1 MDLLNFFFNLHQIMY
16 SFGKQREKIWGEG
29 HFKHYADF
37 LGLDSENV
45 ALLSTLKAAASNI
58 RMLKCANVSSMSC
71 VLTLP
76 TKTTQA
82 RENQNLEQ
90 REDKKA
96 QFVQKTIKQFRY
108 KN

>member
-1 MDLLNFFFNLHQIMY
+1 
-16 SFGKQREKIWGEG
+16 
-29 HFKHYADF
+29 
-37 LGLDSENV
+37 
-45 ALLSTLKAAASNI
+45 
-58 RMLKCANVSSMSC
+58 MSC

-76 TKTTQA
+76 TTTTQA

-90 REDKKA
+90 RKDKKA